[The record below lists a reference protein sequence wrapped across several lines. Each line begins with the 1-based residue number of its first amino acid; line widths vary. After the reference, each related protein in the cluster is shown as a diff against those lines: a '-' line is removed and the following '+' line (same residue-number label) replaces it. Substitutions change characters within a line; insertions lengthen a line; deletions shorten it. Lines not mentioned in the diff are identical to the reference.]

1 HAKWLTEKRKTD
13 EAKLKKEAQKDKLKW
28 AEQKRKT
35 IQEKK
40 AKDEHDEAEEI
51 RKHSPRIQKRDHIDD
66 FEKAEMHKQEAVL
79 MNHKPKWMNLSDYY
93 RPEFQPFVY
102 QFDSLKELAGL
113 INTPVE
119 LFDYKNVKVE
129 GPKFYKKIREQSM
142 VSWIEMFHE
151 MGYTGSTIL
160 LSQRPDATISIVCF
174 MLTSNIIQLVRVVLT
189 SPDVASSAQST
200 KDGLLPKK
208 LKQDKLLNYS
218 TVTLEPWKHKDSLSS
233 FPRITYFNGHRGC
246 NENFHGVMLH
256 FGLNFKVLNPRKVTR
271 YGMRQEDAQR
281 LIDSG
286 YISSLCSQ
294 SDVIVIADTLPDARG
309 ILLSLLETDSSRR
322 CQSNVVVELTN
333 RFDWMIDQ
341 HEDYYEMLRRLIDDP
356 PQNLF
361 WTANNPFE
369 EVYFRMRVGKAPR
382 FRLLRSLGVWNV
394 DPQGKGNSSPS
405 NSIKKSGKV
414 AGIKIPEAIDSIS
427 VIKNE
432 EPINK
437 PKVMQLLLFQGV
449 SSGLVQLKK
458 KYGGPEV
465 LLHYKA
471 FLDFP
476 YQVSVMKF
484 YENIAHGVPQVLP
497 TPRFLKAIIGT
508 GYHHYFFDWINKLEE
523 AALFVSDPGKH
534 AKLTS
539 SGEFERR
546 IEPDEDL
553 RSRLSGPYQATWTEL
568 CDYYRREFTPFVY
581 YFDSFKELRELTKIP
596 FEKFDTKNV
605 RIEGPKYYNLIR
617 NESLSIWKDLFM
629 EMGFDL
635 RVK

>member
-1 HAKWLTEKRKTD
+1 
-13 EAKLKKEAQKDKLKW
+13 
-28 AEQKRKT
+28 
-35 IQEKK
+35 
-40 AKDEHDEAEEI
+40 
-51 RKHSPRIQKRDHIDD
+51 
-66 FEKAEMHKQEAVL
+66 
-79 MNHKPKWMNLSDYY
+79 
-93 RPEFQPFVY
+93 
-102 QFDSLKELAGL
+102 
-113 INTPVE
+113 
-119 LFDYKNVKVE
+119 
-129 GPKFYKKIREQSM
+129 
-142 VSWIEMFHE
+142 
-151 MGYTGSTIL
+151 
-160 LSQRPDATISIVCF
+160 
-174 MLTSNIIQLVRVVLT
+174 
-189 SPDVASSAQST
+189 
-200 KDGLLPKK
+200 
-208 LKQDKLLNYS
+208 
-218 TVTLEPWKHKDSLSS
+218 
-233 FPRITYFNGHRGC
+233 C

-437 PKVMQLLLFQGV
+437 PKVMQLLHFQGV

-523 AALFVSDPGKH
+523 AALFVSDPEKH
-534 AKLTS
+534 AKLTA

-568 CDYYRREFTPFVY
+568 CDYYRKEFTPFVY
-581 YFDSFKELRELTKIP
+581 YFDSFKELRELMKIP
-596 FEKFDTKNV
+596 FEKFDAKN
-605 RIEGPKYYNLIR
+605 
-617 NESLSIWKDLFM
+617 
-629 EMGFDL
+629 
-635 RVK
+635 